1 MIYVM
6 YRLIFYMKLSTN
18 LADIFSPIDFNTLY
32 VMRLLRKRLCKL
44 ELTLGTTWKLDYGT
58 NGI

>member
-1 MIYVM
+1 M